1 MKKIAVMLLA
11 ALMLFAFVA
20 RDNSVSDPA
29 EPSVQINGKDV
40 SWKAIA
46 GEFWKDEGD
55 SQKNQLSVV
64 DGWIK
69 YNNGQAVFTNM
80 EALDGSGEKV
90 TLSDG
95 QTITLSYDINAENLA
110 ESEQFEICAHQVSE
124 PPAYNEF
131 VLTDE
136 ELQDG
141 KVTMK
146 VEYHKTG
153 NVVISVENREEKTYT
168 SNSSDVFN
176 LCSYVKSAEG
186 AATGYVLINNYKLT
200 IE

>member
-1 MKKIAVMLLA
+1 MKKITVMLLA

-20 RDNSVSDPA
+20 CDNSVGEPV
-29 EPSVQINGKDV
+29 EPSVQINGEDV

-46 GEFWKDEGD
+46 GEFWKDEGE

-110 ESEQFEICAHQVSE
+110 EGEQFAICAHQVSE

-141 KVTMK
+141 KVTME

-153 NVVISVENREEKTYT
+153 NVVISVENREAKTYT

-200 IE
+200 VE